1 MKNLIITNVKHRK
14 GNTTDAYTAKISYKT
29 TNMNVTYNCQNG
41 DIVIDKWYLLSED
54 ELTSLNA
61 ELAVFFAQQIA

>member
-14 GNTTDAYTAKISYKT
+14 GNTTDAYTAKVSYGT
-29 TNMNVTYNCQNG
+29 TNMNVTYNCQTG
-41 DIVIDKWYLLSED
+41 DIIIDKWYLLSED

-61 ELAVFFAQQIA
+61 ELAAFFAQKVG